1 MRHTD
6 TLCYMSDRLCEPS
19 LHDVRSH
26 YLAGRFEQAAD
37 LYRDY
42 LHDNPRD
49 CEALRAL
56 GTICFQNGQ
65 LERAQY
71 FFGEAARLNPSSLD
85 ALRLRGAVLMQ
96 LGGVLAEF
104 GE

>member
-1 MRHTD
+1 M
-6 TLCYMSDRLCEPS
+6 
-19 LHDVRSH
+19 
-26 YLAGRFEQAAD
+26 AGRFEQAAD

>member
-6 TLCYMSDRLCEPS
+6 TMYGAIIWLVASSKPLTFIAIICTTTSETAKR
-19 LHDVRSH
+19 
-26 YLAGRFEQAAD
+26 
-37 LYRDY
+37 
-42 LHDNPRD
+42 
-49 CEALRAL
+49 LRAL